1 MSNKSGSKARLD
13 LKLLIVKL
21 DLYECPKDILLI
33 LSFNKSE
40 GTSTFN
46 AQFNFGLLEIGL
58 KAIFCGSNPRKAD
71 MKAGIKTC

>member
-1 MSNKSGSKARLD
+1 M
-13 LKLLIVKL
+13 
-21 DLYECPKDILLI
+21 